1 MQYVLRNAAKIT
13 YFVQTTSPFLWSE
26 ISGGKS
32 PFASGLHRGQHS
44 LCRLCVNGEEDVKE
58 ILTIL
63 LLKPICIHP
72 AHTIDRCPSPKI
84 RLKSRQC
91 GRVSVWCSRGEIVVR
106 FDKRGFFLYNT
117 RYHKQGIVLHWLSR
131 LIATAS
137 KVPNIP
143 LHEQVV
149 FGRRPGGC
157 RSLTRRFRFVHFL
170 SNGCI
175 FSTNLRI
182 S

>member
-1 MQYVLRNAAKIT
+1 MVGDQRRKVSICIWPASWAA
-13 YFVQTTSPFLWSE
+13 FLM
-26 ISGGKS
+26 
-32 PFASGLHRGQHS
+32 PAV
-44 LCRLCVNGEEDVKE
+44 CVNGEEDVKE
-58 ILTIL
+58 NINDFTSQTYLYTSSTHDRQM
-63 LLKPICIHP
+63 PIAKDQTKIEEMRACQCLVQP
-72 AHTIDRCPSPKI
+72 RRDRCAF
-84 RLKSRQC
+84 RQT
-91 GRVSVWCSRGEIVVR
+91 W
-106 FDKRGFFLYNT
+106 FFFLQYT

-149 FGRRPGGC
+149 FGRRSGGC

>member
-1 MQYVLRNAAKIT
+1 MQYVLRNAAKIM

-84 RLKSRQC
+84 RLKSRKC

-106 FDKRGFFLYNT
+106 FDKRGFFFFTIYKISQT
-117 RYHKQGIVLHWLSR
+117 RH
-131 LIATAS
+131 
-137 KVPNIP
+137 
-143 LHEQVV
+143 
-149 FGRRPGGC
+149 
-157 RSLTRRFRFVHFL
+157 
-170 SNGCI
+170 CI
-175 FSTNLRI
+175 TLAVTTNSYRI
-182 S
+182 EGAEHTFA

>member
-106 FDKRGFFLYNT
+106 FDKRGFFFTIYKISQT
-117 RYHKQGIVLHWLSR
+117 RH
-131 LIATAS
+131 
-137 KVPNIP
+137 
-143 LHEQVV
+143 
-149 FGRRPGGC
+149 
-157 RSLTRRFRFVHFL
+157 
-170 SNGCI
+170 CI
-175 FSTNLRI
+175 TLAVTTNSYRI
-182 S
+182 EGAEHTFA